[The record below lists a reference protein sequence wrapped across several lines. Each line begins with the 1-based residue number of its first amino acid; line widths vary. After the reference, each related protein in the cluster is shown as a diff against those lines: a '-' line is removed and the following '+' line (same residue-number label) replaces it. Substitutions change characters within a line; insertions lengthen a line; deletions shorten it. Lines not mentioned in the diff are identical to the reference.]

1 MTYLLLTVLVLII
14 VEHFTHKT
22 ILEIAKPIISK
33 VWGVIEWFIA
43 FLFRM
48 NEPFGKKS

>member
-1 MTYLLLTVLVLII
+1 MTALILVTIILLI
-14 VEHFTHKT
+14 EHFTHRSALQLAGP
-22 ILEIAKPIISK
+22 ILQKIWSVISY
-33 VWGVIEWFIA
+33 FIA